1 MRVALVQLTTGRDL
15 EANLE
20 LLRARIR
27 EAAGRGAEVVV
38 FPEASMRA
46 FGNSLVDIAEPLDGP
61 WATAVRAAADE
72 AGVVVVAGMFT
83 PGDKGAATTTV
94 RNTLLVHGRG
104 TDAHYDK
111 IHLYDAFGF
120 KESDTVTPG
129 TEAVRFTVDGV
140 TFGLATCYDVRFPAL
155 FTANAAAGA
164 QVQIVCA
171 SWGAGPGKA
180 EQWDL
185 LVRARAV
192 DTTSYV
198 LACGQSDPAAAGP
211 EAAAAARPGA
221 PTGIGRSAVVDPY
234 GNLVERA
241 GDGPEILYA
250 DLDLAAVE
258 EARRTLPVL
267 VNRRL
272 IESGIPG

>member
-1 MRVALVQLTTGRDL
+1 MRVALVQLTTGRDP

-20 LLRARIR
+20 LIRTGIR
-27 EAAGRGAEVVV
+27 EAAARRAAVVV

-83 PGDKGAATTTV
+83 PGDADAATETV

-104 TDAHYDK
+104 IDAHYDK

-120 KESDTVTPG
+120 KESDTVSAG
-129 TEAVRFTVDGV
+129 TEPVQFTLDGV
-140 TFGLATCYDVRFPAL
+140 TFGLATCYDARFPAL
-155 FTANAAAGA
+155 FIANAAAGA
-164 QVQIVCA
+164 HVQIVCA

-185 LVRARAV
+185 LVRARAA
-192 DTTSYV
+192 DSTSYV
-198 LACGQSDPAAAGP
+198 LACGQAEPGAAGV
-211 EAAAAARPGA
+211 EARRGA
-221 PTGIGRSAVVDPY
+221 PTGIGRSAVVGPF
-234 GNLVERA
+234 GKLIERA
-241 GDGPEILYA
+241 GDAPEILYA
-250 DLDLAAVE
+250 DVDPAVVE
-258 EARRTLPVL
+258 EARRALPVL
-267 VNRRL
+267 ANRVTL
-272 IESGIPG
+272 

>member
-1 MRVALVQLTTGRDL
+1 MSVRVALVQLTTGRDL
-15 EANLE
+15 EANLD
-20 LLRARIR
+20 LVRAGIR
-27 EAAGRGAEVVV
+27 EAAARHSSVVV

-46 FGNSLVDIAEPLDGP
+46 FGNPLVDVAEPLDGP

-72 AGVVVVAGMFT
+72 AGVVVVVGMFT
-83 PGDKGAATTTV
+83 PGEPGTV

-104 TDAHYDK
+104 IDTHYDK

-120 KESDTVTPG
+120 KESETVTAG
-129 TEAVRFTVDGV
+129 TEPRRFTLDGV

-185 LVRARAV
+185 LVRARAA

-198 LACGQSDPAAAGP
+198 LACGQSDPSAAGV
-211 EAAAAARPGA
+211 EARRGA
-221 PTGIGRSAVVDPY
+221 PTGIGRSAVVGPY
-234 GNLVERA
+234 GKLIERA

-250 DLDLAAVE
+250 DIDPESVD
-258 EARRTLPVL
+258 EARRILPVL
-267 VNRRL
+267 ANRVSL
-272 IESGIPG
+272 

>member
-1 MRVALVQLTTGRDL
+1 MRVALVQLTTGREL

-20 LLRARIR
+20 LVRAGIR
-27 EAAGRGAEVVV
+27 QAAARRADIVV

-61 WATAVRAAADE
+61 WATAVRTAADE
-72 AGVVVVAGMFT
+72 AAVVVVVGMFT
-83 PGDKGAATTTV
+83 PGEPGTV

-104 TDAHYDK
+104 IDTHYDK

-120 KESDTVTPG
+120 KESETVTAGIEP
-129 TEAVRFTVDGV
+129 VRFELDGV

-164 QVQIVCA
+164 QVHIVCA

-180 EQWDL
+180 DQWDL
-185 LVRARAV
+185 LVRARAA

-198 LACGQSDPAAAGP
+198 LACGQSDPSAAGV
-211 EAAAAARPGA
+211 EARRGA
-221 PTGIGRSAVVDPY
+221 PTGIGRSAVVGPY
-234 GNLVERA
+234 GKLIERA
-241 GDGPEILYA
+241 GDAPEVLYA
-250 DLDLAAVE
+250 DVDPGTAE
-258 EARRTLPVL
+258 EARRALPVL
-267 VNRRL
+267 ANRVTL
-272 IESGIPG
+272 

>member
-1 MRVALVQLTTGRDL
+1 MRVALVQLTTGREL
-15 EANLE
+15 ERNLE
-20 LLRARIR
+20 LIRGGIRDAR
-27 EAAGRGAEVVV
+27 AAGADVVV

-46 FGNSLVDIAEPLDGP
+46 FGHSLADIAEPLDGP
-61 WATAVRAAADE
+61 WATAVRTAADE

-83 PGDKGAATTTV
+83 PGNAGAATATV

-104 TDAHYDK
+104 IDTHYDK

-129 TEAVRFTVDGV
+129 AEAVRFTVDGV

-164 QVQIVCA
+164 QVQLVCA

-198 LACGQSDPAAAGP
+198 LACGQADPVAAGVT
-211 EAAAAARPGA
+211 ARPGA
-221 PTGIGRSAVVDPY
+221 PTGIGRSAVVGPY
-234 GNLVERA
+234 GNVIERA
-241 GDGPEILYA
+241 GDAPETLFA
-250 DLDLAAVE
+250 DLDLAVVE
-258 EARRTLPVL
+258 EARRALPVL
-267 VNRRL
+267 VNRRR
-272 IESGIPG
+272 I

>member
-1 MRVALVQLTTGRDL
+1 MAVRVALVQLTTGRDL
-15 EANLE
+15 AANLD
-20 LLRARIR
+20 LVRAGIR
-27 EAAGRGAEVVV
+27 EAAARRAAVVV

-46 FGNSLVDIAEPLDGP
+46 FGNSLTDIAEPLDGP
-61 WATAVRAAADE
+61 WATAVAAAADE
-72 AGVVVVAGMFT
+72 AGVVVVVGMFT
-83 PGDKGAATTTV
+83 PGKADTV

-104 TDAHYDK
+104 VHAHYDK

-120 KESDTVTPG
+120 KESDTVTAG
-129 TEAVRFTVDGV
+129 TEPCQFTVDGV
-140 TFGLATCYDVRFPAL
+140 TFGLGTCYDVRFPAL
-155 FTANAAAGA
+155 FTANAEAGA

-185 LVRARAV
+185 LVRARAA

-198 LACGQSDPAAAGP
+198 LACGQSDPSAAGVD
-211 EAAAAARPGA
+211 ARRGA
-221 PTGIGRSAVVDPY
+221 PTGIGRSAVVGPY
-234 GNLVERA
+234 GKLIERA

-250 DLDLAAVE
+250 DIDPSAVE

-267 VNRRL
+267 ANRVML
-272 IESGIPG
+272 

>member
-1 MRVALVQLTTGRDL
+1 VTGVRVALVQVTSGRDL

-20 LLRARIR
+20 LLRSHLK
-27 EAAGRGAEVVV
+27 EAAARRASVVV
-38 FPEASMRA
+38 FPEAMMRA

-83 PGDKGAATTTV
+83 PGEPGTV

-104 TDAHYDK
+104 IDAHYDK

-120 KESDTVTPG
+120 RESETVTAG
-129 TEAVRFTVDGV
+129 TQPVQFTVDGV

-164 QVQIVCA
+164 QVQLLCA

-180 EQWDL
+180 AQWDL

-198 LACGQSDPAAAGP
+198 LACGQSDPDAAGV
-211 EAAAAARPGA
+211 EARHGA
-221 PTGIGRSAVVDPY
+221 PTGIGRSAVVGPF
-234 GNLVERA
+234 GNLIERA

-250 DLDLAAVE
+250 DVETAVVE

-267 VNRRL
+267 ANRVQL
-272 IESGIPG
+272 

>member
-1 MRVALVQLTTGRDL
+1 MRVALVQLTAGREL

-20 LLRARIR
+20 LIRAGIR
-27 EAAGRGAEVVV
+27 EAAGHGAGIVV

-61 WATAVRAAADE
+61 WAAAVRAAADQ
-72 AGVVVVAGMFT
+72 AGVVVVVGMFT
-83 PGDKGAATTTV
+83 PGHSGGAKHTV

-104 TDAHYDK
+104 IDTHYDK

-120 KESDTVTPG
+120 RESDTVTAG
-129 TEAVRFTVDGV
+129 TAPVQFTLDGV

-164 QVQIVCA
+164 HVQLVSA

-185 LVRARAV
+185 LVRARAA
-192 DTTSYV
+192 DSTSYV
-198 LACGQSDPAAAGP
+198 LACGQSEPGAAGV
-211 EAAAAARPGA
+211 EARPGA
-221 PTGIGRSAVVDPY
+221 PTGIGRSAVVGPY
-234 GNLVERA
+234 GNVIERA
-241 GDGPEILYA
+241 GDAPEILYA
-250 DLDLAAVE
+250 DIDTAVVDD
-258 EARRTLPVL
+258 ARRTLPVL
-267 VNRRL
+267 ANRVTL
-272 IESGIPG
+272 

>member
-1 MRVALVQLTTGRDL
+1 MAVRVALVQLTTSRDL
-15 EANLE
+15 TANLD
-20 LLRARIR
+20 LVRSGIR
-27 EAAGRGAEVVV
+27 EAAGRRADVVV

-61 WATAVRAAADE
+61 WATAVRTAADE
-72 AGVVVVAGMFT
+72 AGVVVVVGMFT
-83 PGDKGAATTTV
+83 PGEPGTV

-104 TDAHYDK
+104 VDTHYDK

-129 TEAVRFTVDGV
+129 TEPGRFTLDGV
-140 TFGLATCYDVRFPAL
+140 TFGLATCYDLRFPAL

-185 LVRARAV
+185 LVRARAA

-198 LACGQSDPAAAGP
+198 LACGQSDPSAAGV
-211 EAAAAARPGA
+211 EARRGA
-221 PTGIGRSAVVDPY
+221 PTGIGRSAVVGPY
-234 GNLVERA
+234 GRLIERA
-241 GDGPEILYA
+241 GDVPEILYA
-250 DLDLAAVE
+250 DIEPGIVE
-258 EARRTLPVL
+258 EARRALPVL
-267 VNRRL
+267 ANRVTF
-272 IESGIPG
+272 